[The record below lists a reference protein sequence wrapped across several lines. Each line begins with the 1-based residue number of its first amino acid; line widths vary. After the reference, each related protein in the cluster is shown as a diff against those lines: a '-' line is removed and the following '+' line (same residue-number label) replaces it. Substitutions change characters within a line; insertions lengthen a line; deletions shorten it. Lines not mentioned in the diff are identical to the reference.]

1 MSTDCGAAG
10 EAAQNS
16 PAKKRVK
23 ISEAKAPKASQRA
36 SKKRD
41 VSSSD

>member
-1 MSTDCGAAG
+1 MSTDCGVALDDTKA
-10 EAAQNS
+10 S

-23 ISEAKAPKASQRA
+23 ISVPEAAKGGRRGR
-36 SKKRD
+36 KKRD